1 MRVGGTS
8 EPWFKQQKVCERSR
22 KGAYPI
28 EKTANENIIMSEKH
42 WTDTRVCGWHMAF
55 SATQRTEKGEKDD
68 KFSIF

>member
-22 KGAYPI
+22 KGVYPI

-42 WTDTRVCGWHMAF
+42 DRCKSLRLAYGIF
-55 SATQRTEKGEKDD
+55 SDAKNRKR
-68 KFSIF
+68 